1 MIPVQFDYLA
11 PTSVEEALAALG
23 QHGDDAKILAGGQ
36 SLLPVLRMRLNAP
49 EVVIDLGGIS
59 SLRGI
64 RDDGDAL
71 VIGAMTTHHDV
82 RDDSLVKEHALLLSK
97 AAAEV
102 ADSQIR
108 HRGTFGGALAHADP
122 AGDLGAP
129 ALALGAQFVIAGP
142 GGTRTVDAADFFVDL
157 FETAIGD
164 DEILTEVRIPKHTGW
179 GAHYEKFVRVA
190 HQWPIVAVAATV
202 KGSIDEARVGLTNMG
217 STPLRATATEQ
228 ALAGASATEDGVRE
242 ASQLAAEGTNPP
254 SDLNG
259 AADYRQHL
267 ARVLTGRAVLKA
279 AGGCR
284 MELSHRFTVPIGV
297 EETWAHFNDIA
308 SVAECFPGAQVTEAD
323 EESFSGSVKVKL
335 GPIALLY
342 NGSGTFVEKD
352 AEAHRFVVDAKGKDK
367 RGNGTAG
374 AKVTVSMAEAGG
386 STDVSVETD
395 LAITGKP
402 AQFGRGVMQDVS
414 DKLLGQF
421 VACLEQRL
429 AGPAESSDATDSSPG
444 AASLVGG
451 GEPAEPP
458 VEPPRGVLRSHRR
471 PCRPT
476 PPAPPK
482 PPPREP
488 EALDLGS
495 AVLPVLAKSYWKQAL
510 AALVVLVLLRRLL
523 RRS

>member
-1 MIPVQFDYLA
+1 
-11 PTSVEEALAALG
+11 
-23 QHGDDAKILAGGQ
+23 
-36 SLLPVLRMRLNAP
+36 
-49 EVVIDLGGIS
+49 
-59 SLRGI
+59 
-64 RDDGDAL
+64 
-71 VIGAMTTHHDV
+71 
-82 RDDSLVKEHALLLSK
+82 
-97 AAAEV
+97 
-102 ADSQIR
+102 
-108 HRGTFGGALAHADP
+108 
-122 AGDLGAP
+122 
-129 ALALGAQFVIAGP
+129 
-142 GGTRTVDAADFFVDL
+142 
-157 FETAIGD
+157 
-164 DEILTEVRIPKHTGW
+164 
-179 GAHYEKFVRVA
+179 
-190 HQWPIVAVAATV
+190 
-202 KGSIDEARVGLTNMG
+202 
-217 STPLRATATEQ
+217 
-228 ALAGASATEDGVRE
+228 
-242 ASQLAAEGTNPP
+242 
-254 SDLNG
+254 
-259 AADYRQHL
+259 
-267 ARVLTGRAVLKA
+267 
-279 AGGCR
+279 

-352 AEAHRFVVDAKGKDK
+352 EEAHRFVVDAKGKDK

-429 AGPAESSDATDSSPG
+429 AGPAESGDATDSSPG

-458 VEPPRGVLRSHRR
+458 VDHAAGSAAQPPPV
-471 PCRPT
+471 PPA

-482 PPPREP
+482 PPLREP

-495 AVLPVLAKSYWKQAL
+495 AVLPVLAKSYWRQAL